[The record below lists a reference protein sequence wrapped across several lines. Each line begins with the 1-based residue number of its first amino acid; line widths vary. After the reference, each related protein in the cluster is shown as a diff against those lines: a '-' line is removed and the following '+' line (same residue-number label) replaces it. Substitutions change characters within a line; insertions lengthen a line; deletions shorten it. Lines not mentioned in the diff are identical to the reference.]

1 MKELT
6 PKEIVL
12 ELDRYIIGQDKAKR
26 AVAVG
31 LRNRYRRRMV
41 DKEFRDEIK
50 PKNILMVGS
59 TGVGKTEIARRI
71 SRLVKAPFI
80 KVEATK
86 FTEVGYVG
94 RDVESMIRDLVE
106 ESIRLIKDERIKDVK
121 VKSERLANERIIN
134 ILIPSKKKKTNNPL
148 EALFVNEDEDISDK
162 NDEAELMLRRDSV
175 REQLSSGRLDSEI
188 IEIELEDRQNSTIEM
203 FSGLGMEEYNLDMG
217 DILGDMMPKKSRKK
231 KATIGEA
238 RKILANEE
246 AQKLIDMD
254 DVIDK
259 ALKKVEDEGIV
270 FLDEIDKI
278 AGKDKSNDGGPDV
291 SREGVQRD
299 ILPIIE
305 GTTVMTKYGAV
316 NTEHILFIAAGAF
329 HVAKVSDLIPEIQG
343 RFPVRVD
350 LDNLTEGNFIEI
362 LTQPENA
369 LIKQYK
375 LLMETEGLK
384 LKFTDDA
391 ISLIAHIAF
400 ISNEEMENIGARRLQ
415 TVLEKLL
422 EDISFNACDMAGDEV
437 IIDKE
442 YVEEKFEKEIIQRDI
457 SKYIL

>member
-1 MKELT
+1 MMKELT
-6 PKEIVL
+6 PREIVE
-12 ELDRYIIGQDKAKR
+12 ELDRYIIGQNQAKR

-41 DKEFRDEIK
+41 SKEFRDEIK
-50 PKNILMVGS
+50 PKNILMIGP

-71 SRLVKAPFI
+71 SKLVRAPFI

-94 RDVESMIRDLVE
+94 RDVESMVRDLVE
-106 ESIRLIKDERIKDVK
+106 DSIRLIKDEKIKDVEA
-121 VKSERLANERIIN
+121 KSEIMANERIVE
-134 ILIPSKKKKTNNPL
+134 ILLPRKKKKLNNPL
-148 EALFVNEDEDISDK
+148 EALFSNEDQDDPEDQG
-162 NDEAELMLRRDSV
+162 DEADLILRRDSV
-175 REQLSSGRLDSEI
+175 MEQLISGKLDSEI
-188 IEIELEDRQNSTIEM
+188 IEIELEDRQSSTIEM
-203 FSGLGMEEYNLDMG
+203 FSGLGLEEYNLDMG
-217 DILGDMMPKKSRKK
+217 DILGDMMPRKTKKRKT
-231 KATIGEA
+231 TIGEA
-238 RKILANEE
+238 RKILAHEE

-259 ALKKVEDEGIV
+259 ALKKTEEEGII

-278 AGKDKSNDGGPDV
+278 AGKDSSSGPDV

-299 ILPIIE
+299 ILPIVE
-305 GTTVMTKYGAV
+305 GTTVMTKYGQV

-329 HVAKVSDLIPEIQG
+329 HVSKVSDLIPEIQG

-350 LDNLTEGNFIEI
+350 LDNLTEDNFIEI

-375 LLMETEGLK
+375 LLMATEGLK
-384 LKFTDDA
+384 ISFTDEA
-391 ISLIAHIAF
+391 IGAIANIAF

-422 EDISFNACDMAGDEV
+422 EDISFDACDVDNEEIV
-437 IIDKE
+437 VDKN
-442 YVEEKFEKEIIQRDI
+442 YVEEKLDKESIQRDI